1 MDNWL
6 QIVAAPLL
14 VALGGLAAW
23 FIQSRVEQVRA
34 TEERLTAERRKV
46 YAEILEPYI
55 RMFAGVKSGEGVK
68 EATEKILSFEYRKT
82 SFELGLVGSDDVV
95 RAYNDMM
102 QFFFKAANEDGQDS
116 SQGILLWGA
125 LLLEIRRSLGNKD
138 TKLDALDMLRGMITD
153 IERLQTRSS

>member
-138 TKLDALDMLRGMITD
+138 TKLDALDMLRCMITD